1 MEGMSPLCLGGGTE
15 HRAEEALV
23 WVEQACG
30 QALHCLGE
38 TGSELK
44 LTISPREKL
53 ISNSQACPVSGR
65 GWQLLIYQPP
75 HKTTFENLPAPKTP
89 NPLRELGLKH

>member
-1 MEGMSPLCLGGGTE
+1 MSPLCLGGGTE

-65 GWQLLIYQPP
+65 GWQLLIYQPL
-75 HKTTFENLPAPKTP
+75 TG
-89 NPLRELGLKH
+89 PLLRTHLFQRSHSTKGSPGSNTQT